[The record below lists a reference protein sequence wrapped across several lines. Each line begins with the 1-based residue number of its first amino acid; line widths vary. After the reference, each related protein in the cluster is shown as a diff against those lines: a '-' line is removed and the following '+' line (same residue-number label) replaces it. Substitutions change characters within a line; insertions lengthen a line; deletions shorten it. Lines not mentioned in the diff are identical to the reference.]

1 MFLQNKEIKM
11 GSVIKI
17 KCSSPKIKPGDVAY
31 NAELFINEID
41 KAECEGAHVLLF
53 PELCLCGYTL
63 RDALGSDV
71 IVEACEREL
80 VRIANATKDKGVC
93 AVVGAPLR
101 VEGSLYNAA
110 VVIENGVVSGIVPKS
125 SLPKKSPFGENRVFD
140 PARVEFE
147 LINIFGQ
154 TAFGTDA
161 VFEKNGVKLGIVIG
175 QAWERAGALRTK
187 GAKLLL
193 NPTAEIVTVTMEG
206 ERVSHISEASHVLE
220 CAIVSCNAGEGE
232 STTDGLFAPHTVV
245 CQNGAVLTEKKA
257 FDTKKC
263 DPVCEIDTENQE
275 KTEPKPYNKSAK
287 NSPHPFILDS
297 EVKMDERCELIL
309 KIQSHALARRL
320 ESSYSKAMVVG
331 ISGGLDSTL
340 ALLVMARAADY
351 LGWDRKNIVAITMPC
366 FGTTKR
372 TKSNATELCRELGVT
387 LREIDILEATKI
399 HLRDIDHDESVHNVT
414 YENAQARERTQILMD
429 VANDIGGIVVGTG
442 DLSEVA
448 LGWATYNG
456 DHMAMYNVN
465 SDIPKTLVR
474 RIVDY
479 SARNEGGCV
488 AKILFDILDT
498 PVSPEL
504 LPPCENGEI
513 EQKTEDLVGPYDLHD
528 YFLYNFVGR
537 GYKPSQIY
545 ALAKEVFAGRFDD
558 ETIYKWLTVFIKRF
572 ITQQFKRSASP
583 EGIKVGS
590 VSLSPRGDFN
600 LPSDMS
606 YQAFLDEL
614 EGAK

>member
-1 MFLQNKEIKM
+1 MS
-11 GSVIKI
+11 SVIKI
-17 KCSSPKIKPGDVAY
+17 KCSSPKIKIGDVSY
-31 NAELFINEID
+31 NAELIIDEIRAAD
-41 KAECEGAHVLLF
+41 KAGADIALF

-63 RDALGSDV
+63 RDMLSSPV
-71 IVEACEREL
+71 IVGACRAEL
-80 VRIANATKDKGVC
+80 VRIANETKGIGVA
-93 AVVGAPLR
+93 AVLGVPL
-101 VEGSLYNAA
+101 EIQGKLYNAVA
-110 VVIENGVVSGIVPKS
+110 VLENGTVKGVVPKAV
-125 SLPKKSPFGENRVFD
+125 LPKKSPFGENRVFD
-140 PARVEFE
+140 EPVAEFE
-147 LINIFGQ
+147 LVGEFGEVV
-154 TAFGTDA
+154 FGTDA
-161 VFEKNGVKLGIVIG
+161 ILEKNGVKYGVCIG
-175 QAWERAGALRTK
+175 NSLERVNALCQK
-187 GAKLLL
+187 GAELIL
-193 NPTAEIVTVTMEG
+193 NPTAEIVTVTMEMD
-206 ERVSHISEASHVLE
+206 RAYRARKISYEQGCVIA
-220 CAIVSCNAGEGE
+220 ACNSSETE
-232 STTDGLFAPHTVV
+232 STTDGLFAPHSIV
-245 CQNGAVLTEKKA
+245 CQRGRVLWEKEA
-257 FDTKKC
+257 FEGEKM
-263 DPVCEIDTENQE
+263 DPVCEIDINNEE
-275 KTEPKPYNKSAK
+275 KCEPELYNKGAG
-287 NSPHPFILDS
+287 NSQHPFILDDCD
-297 EVKMDERCELIL
+297 EMDKRCELIL
-309 KIQSHALARRL
+309 NIQSHALARRL
-320 ESSYSKAMVVG
+320 QATYSKAMVVG

-340 ALLVMARAADY
+340 ALIVMAKAADY

-372 TKSNATELCRELGVT
+372 TKSNATELCNELGVT

-399 HLRDIDHDESVHNVT
+399 HLRDIGHDESVHNVT

-474 RIVDY
+474 CVVDY
-479 SARNEGGCV
+479 FARNTLGSV

-545 ALAKEVFAGRFDD
+545 VLARKAFMDKFDSD
-558 ETIYKWLTVFIKRF
+558 TIYKWLTVFIKRF

-600 LPSDMS
+600 MPSDMS

-614 EGAK
+614 EQSK

>member
-1 MFLQNKEIKM
+1 MVVEAL
-11 GSVIKI
+11 KI
-17 KCSSPKIKPGDVAY
+17 KCISPDFKLGDVSY
-31 NAELFINEID
+31 NGKLIVSEVKKAD
-41 KAECEGAHVLLF
+41 KEGVDILVF

-63 RDALGSDV
+63 RDMLASPV
-71 IVEACEREL
+71 IVDACEKE
-80 VRIANATKDKGVC
+80 IAKIARLTSKTNV
-93 AVVGAPLR
+93 VFYVGAP
-101 VEGSLYNAA
+101 VKHGDKLY
-110 VVIENGVVSGIVPKS
+110 NGVVCIYQGSTHSVTVKRS
-125 SLPKKSPFGENRVFD
+125 FDKKSPFGENRAFD
-140 PARVEFE
+140 TEACGGEKPFGRAPHLAHMGMDLIGFCFPKNE
-147 LINIFGQ
+147 LVVGCVVGNDYSRLDDMKKQ
-154 TAFGTDA
+154 
-161 VFEKNGVKLGIVIG
+161 GVDVIV
-175 QAWERAGALRTK
+175 
-187 GAKLLL
+187 
-193 NPTAEIVTVTMEG
+193 NPTAQIALVTTESDRARVAEEISYKADCTLVM
-206 ERVSHISEASHVLE
+206 
-220 CAIVSCNAGEGE
+220 CNAGEYE
-232 STTDGLFAPHTVV
+232 STTDCLFTPHSIVAQKGKILASTSLFDGKMGDLV
-245 CQNGAVLTEKKA
+245 CVIDAKAQKKG
-257 FDTKKC
+257 KK
-263 DPVCEIDTENQE
+263 PTA
-275 KTEPKPYNKSAK
+275 KNKLK
-287 NSPHPFILDS
+287 NSPHPFILDDAS
-297 EVKMDERCELIL
+297 EMDQRCELIL
-309 KIQSHALARRL
+309 NIQSHALARRL
-320 ESSYSKAMVVG
+320 QSSYSKAMVVG

-340 ALLVMARAADY
+340 ALLVMARAADH

-372 TKSNATELCRELGVT
+372 TKSNATELCNELGVT
-387 LREIDILEATKI
+387 LKEVDILEATKI

-474 RIVDY
+474 RVVDFY
-479 SARNEGGCV
+479 ARNAGGCV
-488 AKILFDILDT
+488 AKTLFDILDT

-545 ALAKEVFAGRFDD
+545 ALAKEAFAGRFDG
-558 ETIYKWLTVFIKRF
+558 EIIKKWLTVFIKRF
-572 ITQQFKRSASP
+572 VTQQFKRSASP
-583 EGIKVGS
+583 EGVKVGS

-600 LPSDMS
+600 MPSDMS

>member
-1 MFLQNKEIKM
+1 MN
-11 GSVIKI
+11 
-17 KCSSPKIKPGDVAY
+17 
-31 NAELFINEID
+31 
-41 KAECEGAHVLLF
+41 
-53 PELCLCGYTL
+53 
-63 RDALGSDV
+63 
-71 IVEACEREL
+71 
-80 VRIANATKDKGVC
+80 
-93 AVVGAPLR
+93 
-101 VEGSLYNAA
+101 
-110 VVIENGVVSGIVPKS
+110 
-125 SLPKKSPFGENRVFD
+125 
-140 PARVEFE
+140 
-147 LINIFGQ
+147 
-154 TAFGTDA
+154 
-161 VFEKNGVKLGIVIG
+161 
-175 QAWERAGALRTK
+175 
-187 GAKLLL
+187 
-193 NPTAEIVTVTMEG
+193 
-206 ERVSHISEASHVLE
+206 
-220 CAIVSCNAGEGE
+220 
-232 STTDGLFAPHTVV
+232 
-245 CQNGAVLTEKKA
+245 
-257 FDTKKC
+257 
-263 DPVCEIDTENQE
+263 
-275 KTEPKPYNKSAK
+275 
-287 NSPHPFILDS
+287 
-297 EVKMDERCELIL
+297 
-309 KIQSHALARRL
+309 IQSHALARRL
-320 ESSYSKAMVVG
+320 ASTYSKAMVVG

-340 ALLVMARAADY
+340 ALIVMAKAADY
-351 LGWDRKNIVAITMPC
+351 LGWDRGRIVAITMPC

-372 TKSNATELCRELGVT
+372 TKSNATELCRELGVD

-399 HLRDIDHDESVHNVT
+399 HLRDIGHDESVHNVT

-474 RIVDY
+474 CLVDY
-479 SARNEGGCV
+479 FARNTKGSV

-537 GYKPSQIY
+537 GYKPSEIY
-545 ALAKEVFAGRFDD
+545 ALAKEAFEGKFDG
-558 ETIYKWLTVFIKRF
+558 ETIYKWLSVFIKRF

-600 LPSDMS
+600 APSDMS

-614 EGAK
+614 EQSK